1 MDGGESGETAINH
14 ARAEQLLDTGAA
26 TRSPSRALCCL
37 QMLDE
42 GVAAKAPEGGR
53 QVRDLLEILDE
64 SLG

>member
-1 MDGGESGETAINH
+1 
-14 ARAEQLLDTGAA
+14 
-26 TRSPSRALCCL
+26 
-37 QMLDE
+37 MLDE